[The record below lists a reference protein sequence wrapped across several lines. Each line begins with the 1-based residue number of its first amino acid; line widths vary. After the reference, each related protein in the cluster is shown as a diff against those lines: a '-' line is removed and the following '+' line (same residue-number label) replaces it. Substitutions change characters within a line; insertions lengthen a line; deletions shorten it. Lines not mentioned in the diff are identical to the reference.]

1 MSDIN
6 ALIEL
11 LRKRREEAQQRFQ
24 VAQQKFAVAQGELQA
39 AQQELNSYAYT
50 LSNEMRKRQME
61 EIAVQAAKQ
70 GGPRAPTRIDT
81 VSSTAE
87 IASMPDIHIHMSK
100 TALVRGVLQQN
111 PNGIAPTD
119 ICKALKNQVASAY
132 VYSVLK
138 RMKDRDEVTKKR
150 GKYSLKQTQ
159 AHPAEEVAAQNGI
172 VMVQH

>member
-1 MSDIN
+1 MSEIN
-6 ALIEL
+6 ALVEL

-24 VAQQKFAVAQGELQA
+24 MAQQKFAIAQGELQA
-39 AQQELNSYAYT
+39 AQQELNSYAYAF
-50 LSNEMRKRQME
+50 SNETRKLQME

-70 GGPRAPTRIDT
+70 AGPPAPSRTDT
-81 VSSTAE
+81 VNGTTE
-87 IASMPDIHIHMSK
+87 IASMPDIHMSK

-159 AHPAEEVAAQNGI
+159 VHPAEEATPQNGV
-172 VMVQH
+172 VMIQH